1 MREIIQHVITILVRQ
16 LAILERQ
23 IRTVVNAVMPSLLDL
38 PGVDPIVAGVL
49 LAEAGDPRRF
59 ASPHHFASYCGA
71 APVERGSGQNRRQAS
86 QSRRKSSLKLGSPY
100 SLYNGRGPPADGR
113 RSIEEALRQITE
125 RWQDQALCSPASQD
139 LYRSRDISSATAD
152 TSLCSCFL

>member
-38 PGVDPIVAGVL
+38 PGVGPIVAGVL
-49 LAEAGDPRRF
+49 LAEAGDARRF

-71 APVERGSGQNRRQAS
+71 APVERGSGENRRMQVNPGGN
-86 QSRRKSSLKLGSPY
+86 RRVNWALHIVALVRLRMDGGRSKRLFDKLQKGGKTKRSALRLLKTYIARELF
-100 SLYNGRGPPADGR
+100 R
-113 RSIEEALRQITE
+113 ALRQTH
-125 RWQDQALCSPASQD
+125 
-139 LYRSRDISSATAD
+139 
-152 TSLCSCFL
+152 SL